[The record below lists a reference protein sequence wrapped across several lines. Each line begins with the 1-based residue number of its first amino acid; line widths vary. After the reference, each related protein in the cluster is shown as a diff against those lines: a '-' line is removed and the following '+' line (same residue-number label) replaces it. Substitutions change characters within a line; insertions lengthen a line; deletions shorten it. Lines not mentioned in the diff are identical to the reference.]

1 LRWYSPESGTSATD
15 DRPAGGAPFRVLS
28 YAAVVLAGSYEECWS
43 VGRFR
48 VGRGDVVLDARF
60 EAHLDR
66 FSHKGARILNLV
78 DTGWCF
84 RKWNVARVAN
94 ADAIARTA
102 ETDPMSAS
110 LQMREQLIETARSP
124 DDWPDMLAAD
134 LLCDPQ
140 LAIGTWVDTHG
151 LAAETVSRGFRKVF
165 GLTPAG
171 FRAEARTRHA
181 LDAIV
186 GCAESLA
193 SVAHRWGFADQAHMS
208 RATRAL
214 TGQAPAYWRRRS
226 IPFKTG
232 VGLPGWIGR

>member
-1 LRWYSPESGTSATD
+1 M
-15 DRPAGGAPFRVLS
+15 APTKVFSRIVNGREEWHPNARAPRHHHDQA
-28 YAAVVLAGSYEECWS
+28 YAAVVLAGSYEECGS
-43 VGRFR
+43 VGRFC
-48 VGRGDVVLDARF
+48 VGPGDVVLHARF

-78 DTGWCF
+78 DTGWYF
-84 RKWNVARVAN
+84 RKGNVAQVAN

-102 ETDPMSAS
+102 ETDPISAN
-110 LQMREQLIETARSP
+110 LQLREQLIETTRSP

-140 LAIGTWVDTHG
+140 LPIGRWAISHG

-165 GLTPAG
+165 GLNPAG
-171 FRAEARTRHA
+171 FRAEARTRRA
-181 LDAIV
+181 LDAID
-186 GCAESLA
+186 GGEESLA
-193 SVAHRWGFADQAHMS
+193 SVAFRCGFADQAHMS

-214 TGQAPAYWRRRS
+214 TGQTPAYWRRRS

-232 VGLPGWIGR
+232 IGLAD